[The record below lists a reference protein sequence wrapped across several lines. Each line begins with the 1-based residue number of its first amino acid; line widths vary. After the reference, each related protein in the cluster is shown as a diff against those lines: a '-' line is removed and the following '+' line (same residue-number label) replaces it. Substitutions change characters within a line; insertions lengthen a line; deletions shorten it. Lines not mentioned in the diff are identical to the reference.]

1 MNTQLKMM
9 DDDFC
14 IIERKTDKLIICGD
28 YWYILDLLLTL
39 YSTSTHYTIKK
50 RLYYEYVRKNS

>member
-1 MNTQLKMM
+1 MN
-9 DDDFC
+9 DDYC
-14 IIERKTDKLIICGD
+14 IIDRDTNKLIICGN
-28 YWYILDLLLTL
+28 YYYILDLLLIL